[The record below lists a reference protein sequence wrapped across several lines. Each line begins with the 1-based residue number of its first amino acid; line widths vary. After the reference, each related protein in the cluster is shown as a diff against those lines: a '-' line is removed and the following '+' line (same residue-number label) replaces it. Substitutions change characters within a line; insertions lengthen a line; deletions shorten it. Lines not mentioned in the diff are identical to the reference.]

1 MEIDSL
7 GFCVLNT
14 QNMDF
19 LSFVLLG
26 ALPQVFFPQKIDVL
40 YFINREPLFL
50 CLKHIQAQLLGSK
63 VAFRVHETLVW
74 HTPADP
80 PDPADPP
87 EVV

>member
-1 MEIDSL
+1 MCLKYIKH
-7 GFCVLNT
+7 VLSKLCAPGCGPAGL
-14 QNMDF
+14 F
-19 LSFVLLG
+19 LP
-26 ALPQVFFPQKIDVL
+26 AKIHPL

-50 CLKHIQAQLLGSK
+50 CLKYIQTQLLGSK

-80 PDPADPP
+80 ADPA